1 MIINITG
8 LISEDRALKEILMK
22 ELSALGFDYSYRGT
36 EYLIYMT
43 EINYSLSAYENELD
57 DLYEMTAQRYGINL
71 KEVERSVRYA
81 IYNAVFANKL
91 FAWNMV
97 SIDQMPSI
105 FEFVE
110 TLTDR
115 LKYHIIKPFDN

>member
-8 LISEDRALKEILMK
+8 LISENRILKETLMK
-22 ELSALGFDYSYRGT
+22 ELSELGFDYSYRGT